1 MAPKK
6 PGANKKVGKKAK
18 IAPAP
23 LVSEK
28 PKKVVKQKVV
38 NPLFEKR
45 PRNFGIGQDI
55 QPKRDLS
62 RFVKWPNYIR
72 IQRQKSVL
80 QRRLK
85 IPPPINQFSYAADK
99 ATVTQLFKLM
109 EKYRPETAA
118 MKKRRLQKRAEDKIE
133 TKEDQPTKRP
143 NVIRQGI
150 NTVVNLVEQK
160 KAQLVVIAHDV
171 DPLELVIYLP
181 ALCRKMGV
189 PYCIIKG
196 KWRLGNLVRRKNCT
210 ALAITQVD
218 TGDRAT
224 LAKLVESIKN
234 NFNERFDEFKRHW
247 GGGVLGAKS
256 ACRLAKIEKAKEKEL
271 AQKQ

>member
-6 PGANKKVGKKAK
+6 PGANKKVGKKSK

-23 LVSEK
+23 LASEK
-28 PKKVVKQKVV
+28 PKKAIKQKVV

-45 PRNFGIGQDI
+45 PKNFGIGQDI

-85 IPPPINQFSYAADK
+85 IPPPINQFSFAADK

-118 MKKRRLQKRAEDKIE
+118 MKKRRLQKRAEDKVE

-160 KAQLVVIAHDV
+160 KAQLVIIAHDV

-196 KWRLGNLVRRKNCT
+196 KWRLGKLVRRKNCT

-218 TGDRAT
+218 SGDRAT
-224 LAKLVESIKN
+224 FAKLVESIKN

-256 ACRLAKIEKAKEKEL
+256 ATRLAKLEKAKEKEIT
-271 AQKQ
+271 QKQ

>member
-1 MAPKK
+1 
-6 PGANKKVGKKAK
+6 
-18 IAPAP
+18 
-23 LVSEK
+23 
-28 PKKVVKQKVV
+28 
-38 NPLFEKR
+38 
-45 PRNFGIGQDI
+45 
-55 QPKRDLS
+55 
-62 RFVKWPNYIR
+62 VKWPKYIR

-118 MKKRRLQKRAEDKIE
+118 MKKRRLQKRAEDKVE

-160 KAQLVVIAHDV
+160 KAQLVIIAHDV

-218 TGDRAT
+218 SGDRAAF
-224 LAKLVESIKN
+224 AKLVESIKN

-256 ACRLAKIEKAKEKEL
+256 AIRLAKLEKAKEKEFT
-271 AQKQ
+271 QKQ